1 MNGKNRIDLK
11 TEALRDSESLMQEIE
26 SLSVEIVELR
36 EQRNKLNLE
45 AKTWLRKGESLV
57 DEARTLK
64 KELRNLRGE
73 AGQLKAEIRQ
83 FKASLEKLRRELAE
97 KRRVRD
103 ELREKLKGLKAKV
116 SIPRGKAERL
126 FEELEWQI
134 QTNPLS
140 PEEERKLVERVKS
153 LEGQLDLHGKISLI
167 VEKLNINF
175 QEIQALKENI
185 GRVKEQL
192 DEVYGRLREKLTA
205 LDEKSERL
213 EEAEREAKEAYQK
226 FTNAK
231 VQADKLHRRIVEALS
246 RQRALK
252 SGLREFKREKEAEA
266 LKDVVKELEE
276 AYKQGKKKKLTLE
289 EFKLLMSKGLI

>member
-1 MNGKNRIDLK
+1 MKAETLG
-11 TEALRDSESLMQEIE
+11 DSESLMREIE

-45 AKTWLRKGESLV
+45 AKTWLRKGENLV
-57 DEARTLK
+57 DEARKLK
-64 KELRNLRGE
+64 RELRDLRE
-73 AGQLKAEIRQ
+73 EVGQLKAEIRQ
-83 FKASLEKLRRELAE
+83 LKTSLEKLRKDLAE
-97 KRRVRD
+97 KREVRD
-103 ELREKLKGLKAKV
+103 ELREKLRGLKAKV

-140 PEEERKLVERVKS
+140 PEEERKLVERVKA
-153 LEGQLDLHGKISLI
+153 LEGQLDLHGKISLLI
-167 VEKLNINF
+167 EKLNSNF
-175 QEIQALKENI
+175 QEIQALREEIGKFKE
-185 GRVKEQL
+185 KL
-192 DEVYGRLREKLTA
+192 DEVYGKLKEKLA
-205 LDEKSERL
+205 VLSEKSKRL

-231 VQADKLHRRIVEALS
+231 VQADRLHRRIVEALNK
-246 RQRALK
+246 QRSLK

-266 LKDVVKELEE
+266 LEGVVKELEE

-289 EFKLLMSKGLI
+289 EFKLLMSRGLI